1 MTLQNS
7 RHGKTSLMICIITPC
22 AVLVL
27 LLIAWGVSK
36 INYSIGITLGGIAM
50 SIGMA
55 APLVHLIGVIFG
67 LLGIRSSG
75 AGRSTSIIATA
86 FNAILGMAIVSLW
99 IYAILSI
106 WRGAGH

>member
-7 RHGKTSLMICIITPC
+7 RHGRTSLMIGIITPC

-27 LLIAWGVSK
+27 LLISWGVSK
-36 INYSIGITLGGIAM
+36 INYTAGITLGGIAM
-50 SIGMA
+50 TIGMA

-67 LLGIRSSG
+67 LLGIRSGG

-86 FNAILGMAIVSLW
+86 VNAILGIAIVFIW
-99 IYAILSI
+99 MYAILSI